1 MTETSQSYPS
11 ESPYFDL
18 IITVDS
24 ALFGFVAGVILN
36 VATRAASYEPLAARP
51 WSYLATGAVLGVS
64 IWYYDYWRRRAIEEV
79 LYAEERRRYH
89 CKH

>member
-1 MTETSQSYPS
+1 MST
-11 ESPYFDL
+11 PYFDL

-89 CKH
+89 CKN